1 MDEQN
6 RIKSPEVNLYIYG
19 LFNKGPKM
27 PLEKGES
34 FQQLLLGLLDIHMPK
49 KKNQLVLIPYII

>member
-34 FQQLLLGLLDIHMPK
+34 FQQLLLGLLDVHMPK
-49 KKNQLVLIPYII
+49 KKKIS